1 MKETKR
7 PKKARSKRRKVS
19 REKRERILEKTLKQ
33 TEYSERSEKEQAQI
47 KRRISGEQQ
56 REKEIQRAPK
66 NKVKISRIST
76 KRSELQSIRER
87 RGGKSCLNWVFPYLQ
102 LSHPLVFSFFVQR
115 RMRFLI
121 LGRSVGLKKR
131 KPKNKRLQE
140 VSEQEAWYPSVI
152 AVEPGNNNTA
162 DKHFACTKV

>member
-1 MKETKR
+1 MKETER
-7 PKKARSKRRKVS
+7 PKKVRSKRRKVS

-87 RGGKSCLNWVFPYLQ
+87 RGGKLCLNWVFPYLQ
-102 LSHPLVFSFFVQR
+102 LSHPLFFSFFVQC
-115 RMRFLI
+115 RMRFVI

-131 KPKNKRLQE
+131 KPKNKKLQE

-152 AVEPGNNNTA
+152 VVEPGNNNTA

>member
-102 LSHPLVFSFFVQR
+102 LRRPGTPASLLWSLETTTQRTNTSHARKFENNKRDF
-115 RMRFLI
+115 RMRVQCKV
-121 LGRSVGLKKR
+121 RKKIS
-131 KPKNKRLQE
+131 N
-140 VSEQEAWYPSVI
+140 S
-152 AVEPGNNNTA
+152 
-162 DKHFACTKV
+162 

>member
-47 KRRISGEQQ
+47 KMRISGEQQ

-87 RGGKSCLNWVFPYLQ
+87 RGGKLCLNWVFPYLQ
-102 LSHPLVFSFFVQR
+102 LSHPLFFIFFR
-115 RMRFLI
+115 LASNAFPDI
-121 LGRSVGLKKR
+121 GSVGRIEKK
-131 KPKNKRLQE
+131 K
-140 VSEQEAWYPSVI
+140 
-152 AVEPGNNNTA
+152 T
-162 DKHFACTKV
+162 